1 MEWQLEENRQTF
13 DRVVEATNLHKL
25 NNPSPEWPAQRRCDL
40 SLPSPPP
47 FVRTWNYIE
56 CIPPLNRNNGSESR
70 LPKSRT
76 IVRDTCVCIVRCK
89 RTVNSCSFL
98 PYPRSTPVQRIVFPW
113 ATIPIDFVSLS
124 LSLSLVGTEF
134 EIELPLLPLL
144 CPLRRSTLV
153 AQNSTLTFPSESFVR
168 DWKIRIFESNTN
180 GIRLLEF

>member
-1 MEWQLEENRQTF
+1 MEENRQTF

-98 PYPRSTPVQRIVFPW
+98 PYPRPTPPYS
-113 ATIPIDFVSLS
+113 VSCFRGPRFLSISFLS
-124 LSLSLVGTEF
+124 LSPLSLS
-134 EIELPLLPLL
+134 
-144 CPLRRSTLV
+144 ST
-153 AQNSTLTFPSESFVR
+153 QNSRLNSPSSPSSAR
-168 DWKIRIFESNTN
+168 
-180 GIRLLEF
+180 